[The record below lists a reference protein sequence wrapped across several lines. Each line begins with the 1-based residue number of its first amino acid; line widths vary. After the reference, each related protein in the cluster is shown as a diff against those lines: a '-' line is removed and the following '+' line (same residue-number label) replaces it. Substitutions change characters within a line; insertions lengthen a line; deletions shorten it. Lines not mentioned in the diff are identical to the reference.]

1 MGGSP
6 KKCVYPHQS
15 GETQVGRR
23 VPAEGER
30 NGGCGAAARQRGSLR
45 CLSAANRRGAG
56 TMCAGWRG
64 ACLRRRGALAA
75 PCNAGKTHANP
86 QLYSEA
92 RTATPA
98 DGGKDTAAPGARSS
112 RASHCRPGTAT
123 LRTRTDAQRPPSR
136 TASAALGWASTTARF
151 YAAPGRTDP
160 WRFVSALLSS
170 VAWLAFAQPRRCV
183 SASLLCSLL

>member
-15 GETQVGRR
+15 GETQTGRR

-30 NGGCGAAARQRGSLR
+30 NGGCGAAARQRGTLR
-45 CLSAANRRGAG
+45 CLSAANRCGAG

-86 QLYSEA
+86 QPFLRLEPLIPPMEA
-92 RTATPA
+92 RTMPLRVR
-98 DGGKDTAAPGARSS
+98 GRAAPAIAAQGLPLYGLAPMQKGRPCGRPLLLG
-112 RASHCRPGTAT
+112 RAN
-123 LRTRTDAQRPPSR
+123 
-136 TASAALGWASTTARF
+136 TTARF
-151 YAAPGRTDP
+151 YAAPERIDP
-160 WRFVSALLSS
+160 SRFASALLSS